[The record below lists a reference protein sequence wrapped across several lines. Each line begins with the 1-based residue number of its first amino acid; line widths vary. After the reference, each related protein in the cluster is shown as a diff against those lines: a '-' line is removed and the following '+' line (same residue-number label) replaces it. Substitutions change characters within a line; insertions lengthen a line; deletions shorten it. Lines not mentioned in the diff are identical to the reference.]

1 MTKVK
6 IDILKDSQKRLQSVP
21 GFIEGKKWEEIRSLL
36 TAKAYSLRDAMN
48 TLAADKPQAAGVAK
62 VFYRDIEQLTVYAR
76 QKNGPA
82 CTKAYNDAQEHL
94 TKYLSLI

>member
-1 MTKVK
+1 MFSFVSSPCTGC
-6 IDILKDSQKRLQSVP
+6 LKNKPFPSPCPSELLPSQQ
-21 GFIEGKKWEEIRSLL
+21 
-36 TAKAYSLRDAMN
+36 AYSLRDAMN
-48 TLAADKPQAAGVAK
+48 SLAADKPAAAGVAK
-62 VFYRDIEQLTVYAR
+62 VFYRDIEQLTVFAR